1 MSCVAVRVFKPE
13 VCLQELI
20 EVADVQFKAIQ
31 PVGDRVLVKIDKQE
45 QKSIGG
51 VLLPTAAQS
60 RPTAGAIVATGDVNL
75 VKVRLMTDVY

>member
-1 MSCVAVRVFKPE
+1 
-13 VCLQELI
+13 
-20 EVADVQFKAIQ
+20 VQFKAVQ

-45 QKSIGG
+45 AKSIGG

-75 VKVRLMTDVY
+75 VKVRLIIYVPTNDYRSVVLSCT